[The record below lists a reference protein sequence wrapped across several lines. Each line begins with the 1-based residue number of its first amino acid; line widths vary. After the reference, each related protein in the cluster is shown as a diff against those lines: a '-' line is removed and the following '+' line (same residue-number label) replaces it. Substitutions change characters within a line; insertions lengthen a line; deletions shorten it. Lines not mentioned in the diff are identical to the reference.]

1 MLSSHTARLRLYHP
15 PLKHAPCH
23 LARMELL
30 PAVHMTKTRLQ
41 KPHQSIKHLLKV
53 APFGPQ
59 ADAIVKSNEFII
71 RVKVGRRAA
80 EELCSFELVIG
91 GFICSS
97 LLRGKSQDTYHRK

>member
-1 MLSSHTARLRLYHP
+1 MHRV
-15 PLKHAPCH
+15 
-23 LARMELL
+23 LL
-30 PAVHMTKTRLQ
+30 PAIHITKCRLR
-41 KPHQSIKHLLKV
+41 KPHQSIKHLLGF
-53 APFGPQ
+53 AAFGLG
-59 ADAIVKSNEFII
+59 ADAIAKSNEFII